1 MKKNRFLEKEIHN
14 SFYEHRKLLD
24 SIHSKKFSKK
34 IIDISNIIAK
44 SLKSGG
50 LDETSSVP

>member
-1 MKKNRFLEKEIHN
+1 MKFLEKEIHN

-24 SIHSKKFSKK
+24 SIYSKKFSKK
-34 IIDISNIIAK
+34 IINISNIIAK

-50 LDETSSVP
+50 TIFLVW